1 MKLILGS
8 YYFTSQ
14 INAAFGLDGYPDTVS
29 PIPVKLKIKLIKND
43 IFWGEF
49 IQFPLI
55 KDKVLTSYFTGVVDE
70 DGILTLIT
78 TNFSRNIQ
86 GIERILGSSPGYSIT
101 TRIKNL
107 KNDTYEII
115 STQSPGYI
123 SKSIGIFKAK
133 KK

>member
-1 MKLILGS
+1 M
-8 YYFTSQ
+8 
-14 INAAFGLDGYPDTVS
+14 
-29 PIPVKLKIKLIKND
+29 
-43 IFWGEF
+43 
-49 IQFPLI
+49 I

-86 GIERILGSSPGYSIT
+86 GVQSSLGSSPGYSIT
-101 TRIKNL
+101 TRIKKL

-123 SKSIGIFKAK
+123 SKSIGIFKPK
-133 KK
+133 KMIC